1 VRDEIAGGC
10 DLRERKTNK
19 KIDPTEVPWAT
30 AQAPMVGVFRVKRL
44 NEPEWALRK
53 FKFGIAAFAVEK
65 FSAI

>member
-1 VRDEIAGGC
+1 MRDEIAGGC
-10 DLRERKTNK
+10 DLRERKTNE